1 MKEAK
6 GYTVKLAMLVD
17 DNSIDNFVNS
27 RIIESYMFAQE
38 VLIFKKSVK
47 AFAYLEQLKKE
58 ESAKMPDVI
67 FLDMNMPVM
76 DGYEF
81 LEEFD
86 PLPLYIRYKCQ
97 IVILSSHIDPTKMLA
112 LRHKHPNLIDG
123 FEKPLIKSNLRR
135 IEEDLRRKIPLAG

>member
-1 MKEAK
+1 MKKE
-6 GYTVKLAMLVD
+6 GEHTVKLAMLVD

-27 RIIESYMFAQE
+27 RMIEAYMFAE
-38 VLIFKKSVK
+38 EMLIFKKSVK
-47 AFAYLEQLKKE
+47 AYAYLEQIKLD
-58 ESAKMPDVI
+58 ESIRIPDVI

-86 PLPLYIRYKCQ
+86 RLPLFIRNKSQ
-97 IVILSSHIDPTKMLA
+97 IVILSGHIDQSRMVV

-123 FEKPLIKSNLRR
+123 FEKPLIKSNLKR
-135 IEEDLRRKIPLAG
+135 IEESLKEIIPLAG